1 MEDKSKSAVLI
12 IGGCGNLR
20 QALVVTFKKQNFK
33 VVTIDSKECPNA
45 DKTIIV
51 KKDQKI

>member
-12 IGGCGNLR
+12 IGGCGNLG
-20 QALVVTFKKQNFK
+20 QALVVTFKQHKFK
-33 VVTIDSKECPNA
+33 VVTIDSIECPNA

-51 KKDQKI
+51 KGDQKI